1 MGNLIFLVQTCNL
14 FFDDS
19 GNLNNLSN
27 NLLRCSIEK
36 IAQAIICTCCA
47 RSCARLLVRSLLVR
61 SIFGDFQDF
70 EIFQKNRFLAILGR
84 SCELRSGGNLIFFVF
99 LPIFKILENCSFMLY
114 GRVYKLCCTG
124 GCINYAARAGVS
136 IMLYGQVYELCCT
149 GGCMNY
155 AVRAIFV
162 FLFGFLSFLSLSR
175 EVFVTGTHSKRILA
189 QKATK

>member
-1 MGNLIFLVQTCNL
+1 M
-14 FFDDS
+14 
-19 GNLNNLSN
+19 
-27 NLLRCSIEK
+27 
-36 IAQAIICTCCA
+36 
-47 RSCARLLVRSLLVR
+47 RSLLVR

-70 EIFQKNRFLAILGR
+70 DFFQKNRFLAILGR

-124 GCINYAARAGVS
+124 GCINYA
-136 IMLYGQVYELCCT
+136 
-149 GGCMNY
+149 
-155 AVRAIFV
+155 VRAIFV